1 MPSPLRNS
9 ISIRTKLI
17 AMVAGALILGV
28 VVIAVFIRGIVYESI
43 VRNKRTTVEILTA
56 SMVHD
61 IKYDAEGR
69 SMANVQ
75 EIVAKYM
82 TYYRIIESISFYD
95 SDGIAR
101 AASQAEAV
109 GHGSDQA
116 DVEAALT
123 RAKPRLDV
131 TRPDRSRLAI
141 RSVAPILRGSSIV
154 GAVAIDV
161 SIVDLEQLLSSI
173 DRRIAVI
180 LAFVVSATS
189 LLLFFALRSV
199 VLLRLNRL
207 VGVTHEITKG
217 NYSVRVGDGLKDEIG
232 ELASAFDR
240 MTDDLRRSQE
250 EIKEHNRTLEK
261 RVSEATAQL
270 QEAYEDLKSAQ
281 SQLVLNEKMASL
293 GVLIAGVA
301 HEINTPVGAI
311 LNVSRHVETSIIGL
325 PAALGAFRNEPNISV
340 AQVVNCL
347 QEVMAGAMTPTVGS
361 APAAIRQVE
370 ALLREHGVERYRE
383 RASVLSK
390 LNFTDQ
396 EKLREYIDCFRLP
409 SLFAFVE
416 SFGSIAQASRIS
428 QSSSQKIAE
437 IVRALKYYAHSNQD
451 RLEPIQVNESIEAA
465 LVLLRTYF
473 KNRLTVTT
481 DFAAALP
488 PIVCSSDIHQVWT
501 NLLTNACD
509 AIEEYGSDGA
519 GRITIA
525 TRQSGDAVIV
535 TVQDNGCGIQ
545 PDKIDRIFDPFV
557 TTKDIGKGTGLGL
570 SIVSGV
576 IAKLNGAVRVRSVP
590 GDTVFEIELPM
601 AESSR
606 GTPRELMAA
615 A

>member
-1 MPSPLRNS
+1 MSRRLHNN

-28 VVIAVFIRGIVYESI
+28 VVIAVFVRGIVYESI

-61 IKYDAEGR
+61 IKYNAEGR
-69 SMANVQ
+69 SMENIQ
-75 EIVAKYM
+75 EIIAKYM

-95 SDGIAR
+95 SDGVAR
-101 AASQAEAV
+101 ADSRADLV
-109 GHGSDQA
+109 GLQTDQA
-116 DVEAALT
+116 DVQAALSL
-123 RAKPRLDV
+123 AKPRLDV

-141 RSVAPILRGSSIV
+141 RSVAPLLRGSRIM

-161 SIVDLEQLLSSI
+161 SIVDLEKLLGAI

-180 LAFVVSATS
+180 LAIVVSGTS

-199 VLLRLNRL
+199 ILLRLNRL
-207 VGVTHEITKG
+207 VGVTHELTRG
-217 NYSVRVGDGLKDEIG
+217 NYSVRVADGMNDEIG
-232 ELASAFDR
+232 ELATAFDR
-240 MTDDLRRSQE
+240 MTEDLRRSKQE
-250 EIKEHNRTLEK
+250 IDDHNQTLEN
-261 RVSEATAQL
+261 RVHEATAQL
-270 QEAYEDLKSAQ
+270 QQTYEDLKNAQ

-311 LNVSRHVETSIIGL
+311 LNVSRHVESCISGL
-325 PAALGAFRNEPNISV
+325 PAALGAFRREPEVPVEKLVS
-340 AQVVNCL
+340 CL
-347 QEVMAGAMTPTVGS
+347 EDVMESAMMPSAGST
-361 APAAIRQVE
+361 PAAIRQAESV
-370 ALLREHGVERYRE
+370 LREHGIDHHRE
-383 RASVLSK
+383 RAAVLSK
-390 LNFTDQ
+390 LNFTDP
-396 EKLREYIDCFRLP
+396 EKVRRHINCFRLP

-451 RLEPIQVNESIEAA
+451 RMEPIQVNESIQAA

-473 KNRLTVTT
+473 KNRLTVLT
-481 DFAAALP
+481 DFASDLP

-509 AIEEYGSDGA
+509 AIEEHGPDGE
-519 GRITIA
+519 GRI
-525 TRQSGDAVIV
+525 VIGTCRREGIV
-535 TVQDNGCGIQ
+535 VVSVQDNGCGIP
-545 PDKIDRIFDPFV
+545 PDRIDRIFDPFV

-576 IAKLNGAVRVRSVP
+576 INKLNGAVRVRSVP
-590 GDTVFEIELPM
+590 GNTVFEIELPI
-601 AESSR
+601 AESASK
-606 GTPRELMAA
+606 THRELASAA
-615 A
+615 